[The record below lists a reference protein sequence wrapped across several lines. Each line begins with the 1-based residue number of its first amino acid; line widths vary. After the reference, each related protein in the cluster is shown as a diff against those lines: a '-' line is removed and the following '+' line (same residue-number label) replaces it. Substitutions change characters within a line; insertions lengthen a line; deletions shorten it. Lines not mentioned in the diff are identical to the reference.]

1 MIQIRPCSSE
11 DFEGVVAVLRQ
22 LWPDKHIDME
32 MLRVV
37 YERAISS
44 PLQHHVCAVEGD
56 QIVGMGS
63 LTINNNLWREGY
75 LGYIE
80 ELIVDERFR
89 RQGIGTQMLEQL
101 VGVAKAQGCRCV
113 ELDAAF
119 QRKEA
124 HQFYEKQGFKSRAYI
139 FTKAL

>member
-1 MIQIRPCSSE
+1 MIQIRPCTSE
-11 DFEGVVAVLRQ
+11 DFQGVVGVLRQ

-44 PLQHHVCAVEGD
+44 PLQHHVCAVDGD

-75 LGYIE
+75 MGYIE
-80 ELIVDERFR
+80 ELVVDERFR
-89 RQGIGTQMLEQL
+89 RRGIGTQILEQL
-101 VGVAKAQGCRCV
+101 VNVAKTQNCRCV
-113 ELDAAF
+113 ELDAPF
-119 QRKEA
+119 HRKEA
-124 HQFYEKQGFKSRAYI
+124 HLFYESRGFKSRAHV
-139 FTKAL
+139 FTKPL